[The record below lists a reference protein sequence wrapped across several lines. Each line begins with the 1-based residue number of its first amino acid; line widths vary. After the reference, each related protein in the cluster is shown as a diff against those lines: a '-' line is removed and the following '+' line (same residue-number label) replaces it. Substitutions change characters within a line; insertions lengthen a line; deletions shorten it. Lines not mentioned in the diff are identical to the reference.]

1 MKKEHSLF
9 KKRVWQFLGGVGL
22 VALIVLAY
30 FIWQSGRQ
38 SSATKTASQA
48 QYQTTQVRTGD
59 LALTASGTGKIE
71 PGQQVDLGFAV
82 SGKVA
87 ELNVQVGDQVSAG
100 EALAVLDGIDALKM
114 DITSK
119 NVALATAQKNLQ
131 DLLTNAGANLSQA
144 QIDLAT
150 AQAALATA
158 QKNLHQKGDPRCDDS
173 VTRAYEEDYYFAMY
187 DVNWWQSQLENPNT
201 LYGLAFIQ
209 DHIAQYKPRAIND
222 YVNWKYC
229 EGFTDQEILD
239 SQANLKLA
247 EVNVQLAQ
255 TKYQNMQANAGLDP
269 VSIAVAQATVDAAQL
284 DLTAS
289 QKNLDQ
295 STLTAPIAGVVTA
308 VNGVQGGLAG
318 TSTFISLADMA
329 HPLID
334 VKFDETDLQ
343 NVAAGCQ
350 AAVTFDVLPNQT
362 FAGSVTRIL
371 PVLVSTNSVNTVE
384 SGDIIVDGG
393 NSFLLVSTNSVNAV
407 EGYVELNDTAALTGK
422 TLLIGSNASADVIC
436 SQAQNALLVPI
447 EAVYSTTDGQ
457 SYVYVLDQA
466 GKPEKRTVVVGLK
479 NAISAEIRSGLQNG
493 EKVITSPVSAP

>member
-9 KKRVWQFLGGVGL
+9 KKSVWKVLGGVGL
-22 VALIVLAY
+22 VALIGLAY
-30 FIWQSGRQ
+30 FIWQS
-38 SSATKTASQA
+38 SKSLATKTSSTSQA
-48 QYQTTQVRTGD
+48 QYQTTQVRTGN

-71 PGQQVDLGFAV
+71 PGQLVDLGFAV

-119 NVALATAQKNLQ
+119 NVALATAQKSLQ
-131 DLLTNAGANLSQA
+131 DLLSNAGANLSQA

-173 VTRAYEEDYYFAMY
+173 VTRAYELDYYFAMY
-187 DVNWWQSQLENPNT
+187 DVNWWQSQLEDPKT
-201 LYGLAFIQ
+201 KYGLAFIQ

-229 EGFTDQEILD
+229 EGYTDQEILD

-247 EVNVQLAQ
+247 EANVQLAQ
-255 TKYQNMQANAGLDP
+255 IKYQNMQTNAGLDP
-269 VSIAVAQATVDAAQL
+269 VSIAVAQANVDAAQL

-289 QKNLDQ
+289 QKNLDE
-295 STLTAPIAGVVTA
+295 STLVAPIAGVVTT

-350 AAVTFDVLPNQT
+350 AAVTFGVLPHQT

-371 PVLVSTNSVNTVE
+371 PVVLN
-384 SGDIIVDGG
+384 
-393 NSFLLVSTNSVNAV
+393 TNSVNAV
-407 EGYVELNDTAALTGK
+407 EGYVELNDPATLTGK
-422 TLLIGSNASADVIC
+422 TLLIGSNASVDVTC
-436 SQAQNALLVPI
+436 SQVQNALLVPV
-447 EAVYSTTDGQ
+447 EALHTTPDGQ
-457 SYVYVLDQA
+457 SYVYVLNQA
-466 GKPEKRTVVVGLK
+466 GKPEKRTVEVGLK

-493 EKVITSPVSAP
+493 EKVITSPVSTP